1 MLHVQRSCTCVFVTR
16 QLKLYR
22 MVQATWA
29 LEQAQALGNSK
40 IPAIRYDGSCS
51 FHHAFVMSL
60 RLLRTCHWSTTKLIL
75 QMILVQPCHT
85 LWHLP
90 LCAHAT
96 ACHHSGLP

>member
-51 FHHAFVMSL
+51 FTM
-60 RLLRTCHWSTTKLIL
+60 LL
-75 QMILVQPCHT
+75 
-85 LWHLP
+85 
-90 LCAHAT
+90 
-96 ACHHSGLP
+96 